1 MIMRVSRQIAETV
14 ISSGWMYTGRVIGL
28 FWAVLLT
35 REEGIAVYGAYAI
48 AIAISVLITVPLDHY
63 YVVRVLRV
71 VEGTFLS
78 DRSTRLIGG
87 LILFGLGAALLPNH
101 FLVGFAIGKAGGEL
115 AFNAVKSQ
123 AIRIGHPARA
133 MGLDTARQVLGFG
146 AAAGYFLEVD
156 HPTLTGI
163 AGWTLLSF
171 VPFLAWGI
179 WESWGHRPGR
189 PELTTRTAA
198 IVGEAIGGAVYS
210 QADIVLVGAL
220 ASTSS
225 AGYYAYGSL
234 LVWSLAAVGQNFS
247 YTFNERLR
255 DADGH
260 RSAGPALGPSTGLS
274 LALGA
279 GVGVVAVVMAIAG
292 APGELVWTFAILAPV
307 TVLRTLSSIFTT
319 VLAVQNRD
327 HFRTVVTWVSV
338 SVKFALLVVV
348 GHLGGPAA
356 AAVFVVSDTVMT
368 VAYGRAVHGRAHD
381 LGDAPGRPS

>member
-1 MIMRVSRQIAETV
+1 MIMRVSRQVAETV

-71 VEGTFLS
+71 GEDTFLG

-87 LILFGLGAALLPNH
+87 FVLFAIGAALLPNH
-101 FLVGFAIGKAGGEL
+101 FLIGFAIGKAGGEL
-115 AFNAVKSQ
+115 AFNAVKSHP
-123 AIRIGHPARA
+123 IRIGHPARA

-146 AAAGYFLEVD
+146 ATATYFLEVD
-156 HPTLTGI
+156 NPTLTGI

-179 WESWGHRPGR
+179 WESWGHRPKR
-189 PELTTRTAA
+189 PELTSRTAA

-260 RSAGPALGPSTGLS
+260 RSAGPGFGPSTALS
-274 LALGA
+274 LALGV
-279 GVGVVAVVMAIAG
+279 GVGVVAIIMAIAD

-307 TVLRTLSSIFTT
+307 TVLRAMSSIFTT

-338 SVKFALLVVV
+338 SVKFALLLVV

-356 AAVFVVSDTVMT
+356 AAVFLVSDMVMT
-368 VAYGRAVHGRAHD
+368 VAYGRAVHRRTDDRDDAGRA
-381 LGDAPGRPS
+381 